1 MTETHARTVL
11 TYKTVAGK
19 EPFEDWLDGLD
30 KGVRAR
36 VRTRIA
42 RLRTGNFGDIKP
54 VGEGVSELR
63 LSFGAG
69 YRVYLA
75 RRRRPGH
82 SAVRRRQERASGGHS
97 SGEAALAR
105 LPAAK
110 GGGDMS
116 LEHKLA
122 GDYKANL
129 LARLKCDAD
138 EAAAYLE
145 AALEDG
151 DAATLALAIR
161 DVAEAYAVAL
171 PTPDAPLPIDA
182 LSIVMKAVGL
192 RVSVT
197 PHAA

>member
-1 MTETHARTVL
+1 M
-11 TYKTVAGK
+11 K
-19 EPFEDWLDGLD
+19 
-30 KGVRAR
+30 
-36 VRTRIA
+36 
-42 RLRTGNFGDIKP
+42 
-54 VGEGVSELR
+54 
-63 LSFGAG
+63 
-69 YRVYLA
+69 
-75 RRRRPGH
+75 
-82 SAVRRRQERASGGHS
+82 
-97 SGEAALAR
+97 
-105 LPAAK
+105 
-110 GGGDMS
+110 
-116 LEHKLA
+116 LEHQLA

-129 LARLKCDAD
+129 LARLKRDAD

-182 LSIVMKAVGL
+182 LSVVMKAVGL